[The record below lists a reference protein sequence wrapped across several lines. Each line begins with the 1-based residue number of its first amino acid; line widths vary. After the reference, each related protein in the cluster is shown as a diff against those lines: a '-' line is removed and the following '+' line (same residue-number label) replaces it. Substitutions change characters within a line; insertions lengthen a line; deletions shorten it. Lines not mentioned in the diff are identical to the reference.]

1 MRAGWCGRCCYLWG
15 SAGILQRCC
24 FWSVLEGLS
33 SFLPL
38 DQKEQRTVF
47 SPLLLALTDHGQH
60 TGTLTCYSH
69 RRPSPVVQ
77 SELDMA
83 LLSPEK
89 VPPPQPLSMR
99 EEARWPGLGLGV
111 GDVRWVLDKPS
122 PRPDSTVQGRDCM
135 MQPSPA
141 VLAAFSWT
149 GLGVYGRTL
158 CLQMSF
164 QVSHGLDL
172 AATRGACIEALLG
185 GTYFFEA

>member
-1 MRAGWCGRCCYLWG
+1 MRPVCYLWG

-24 FWSVLEGLS
+24 FWSVLGGLS

-38 DQKEQRTVF
+38 DQSEQRTVF
-47 SPLLLALTDHGQH
+47 PLFYLFSQTTGSTRVPWLATAMEG
-60 TGTLTCYSH
+60 H
-69 RRPSPVVQ
+69 RRWCRLNLTWHCWVQRKHLLNLSAWGRKPSGLGWSWVVYAGFWT
-77 SELDMA
+77 S
-83 LLSPEK
+83 LLPGWTLYGEHC
-89 VPPPQPLSMR
+89 
-99 EEARWPGLGLGV
+99 PGLRL
-111 GDVRWVLDKPS
+111 
-122 PRPDSTVQGRDCM
+122 Q

-172 AATRGACIEALLG
+172 AATRRACIEALLG
-185 GTYFFEA
+185 CTYFFEA